1 MKKILTALLAILL
14 LPTQVQ
20 AMSLREAIQTALT
33 NNPSLQRTEKSIAV
47 AEESLKV
54 AKAGKGFSVSTSGGA
69 DFSKV
74 ESVEDSKS
82 ISARVSGSIPLYT
95 GKKLESQIKSAE
107 LEIDSAKLLYDQ
119 ARDDLAY
126 QVATAYVDALEN
138 LATKKVYLE
147 TETNLAEHEKNIAAM
162 YDAGATA
169 KIDLLRATVETSN
182 AAQDTAKSQAAYEV
196 ALTKLAT
203 LMAEKSISN
212 LTVEEIKTS
221 SAFGELEE
229 YISLAEENRAD
240 LKSDEI
246 KAEQGEL
253 NVEIAK
259 SGKRPTLSAD
269 IGAGLSAVSSRWHVT
284 PSASAGVSATW
295 NIFDGGITKAQ
306 IAEAELEVERLRLA
320 TQNDI
325 NSVHEDVITAHKNLK
340 IALMRL
346 RTTQRAVELAEE
358 ERFIASEKYK
368 AGEGILLDILDA
380 EVALTTAKKNH
391 VSAVHDVIRYRFD
404 LAHATGNTFS
414 AIEN

>member
-1 MKKILTALLAILL
+1 MKKILLALLTIFI

-20 AMSLREAIQTALT
+20 AMTIREAIQAALE
-33 NNPSLQRTEKSIAV
+33 NNPSLQRTEKSITL

-54 AKAGKGFSVSTSGGA
+54 AKAGKGVSVSTSGGA
-69 DFSKV
+69 NFSKTEGADDS
-74 ESVEDSKS
+74 ESLST
-82 ISARVSGSIPLYT
+82 RVSGSIPLYT

-107 LEIDSAKLLYDQ
+107 LEIDSAKLQYNQ

-126 QVATAYVDALEN
+126 QVAAAYVDALEN
-138 LATKKVYLE
+138 FATKNVYLE
-147 TETNLAEHEKNIAAM
+147 TEANLAEHEKNIAAM

-169 KIDLLRATVETSN
+169 KIDLLRAQVETSN
-182 AAQDTAKSQAAYEV
+182 ASQDTAKSHAAYEV
-196 ALTKLAT
+196 SLTKLAT
-203 LMAEKSISN
+203 LMSTKSISN
-212 LTVEEIKTS
+212 LSVEEIKTS
-221 SAFGELEE
+221 SKLGELEE
-229 YISLAEENRAD
+229 YISLAEENRSD
-240 LKSDEI
+240 LKADEI
-246 KAEQGEL
+246 KTEQGEL
-253 NVEIAK
+253 NIEIAK
-259 SGKRPTLSAD
+259 AGKRPTLSAE
-269 IGAGLSAVSSRWHVT
+269 IGAGLNSASSSWHVT

-306 IAEAELEVERLRLA
+306 IAEAELELERLRLA
-320 TQNDI
+320 MANDL

-358 ERFIASEKYK
+358 ERYIASEKYK
-368 AGEGILLDILDA
+368 AGEGILLDVLDA
-380 EVALTTAKKNH
+380 EVSLTTAKKNH